1 MEAARHHHQRAGQK
15 AQCKTEQA
23 QERGQALNYPDSV
36 RGGAIK
42 SEGRPHAKQIGH
54 ESEPPMPSPDAAAVV
69 LVLRDRSARSHVAR
83 ILFTEFLVTPDAA
96 AQLLTVD
103 ASMRQP
109 KVERTIP
116 TVAQQ

>member
-1 MEAARHHHQRAGQK
+1 
-15 AQCKTEQA
+15 
-23 QERGQALNYPDSV
+23 
-36 RGGAIK
+36 
-42 SEGRPHAKQIGH
+42 
-54 ESEPPMPSPDAAAVV
+54 MPSPDAAAVV
-69 LVLRDRSARSHVAR
+69 LVLRDGSARSHVAR
-83 ILFTEFLVTPDAA
+83 ILFTEFLVTSDAA